1 MAYDG
6 SLIFDTK
13 IDTAEFQKGLKNLEE
28 RADKAAKV
36 FTPVSTAAAGLLT
49 AVVANTVA
57 TKDYRTEMGKLET
70 AFTTSGH
77 SVESAQSAYTDL
89 FGILGESD
97 QAVETANHLAKLTS
111 SQEELSEWTTIATGV
126 FATFGD
132 SLPIENLAEA
142 ANETAK
148 TGAVVGGLADALNWA
163 GVSEDEFAAKLA
175 TVSTEQERQKLIT
188 ETLSG
193 IYAQAAEKYREVNG
207 ELIEANEIQA
217 RINESLGE
225 LGEIMQPI
233 INDIMAAFS
242 DALETL
248 TTWLKTL
255 DEDTIKVGLAFIA
268 LVAAVA
274 PALILVSKMI
284 GAVTT
289 IMSVFTAAGP
299 IVGLLTKAFALL
311 SNPITLAIVAVG
323 LMVLAI
329 MDLWKHS
336 EEFRNFWIAVW
347 EKIKEAPKKALDD
360 IKADL
365 AQWKELGSKIVTGMF
380 DGIKAGW
387 QKIEDWIND
396 KFGWI
401 DDKISSFG
409 LGGGTTKA
417 QDAGQKKPAGSYAT
431 GLSYV
436 GSDMTATVHRG
447 ERIVPA
453 NQANADTALLQQ
465 VVTELRTL
473 QRTVHNQPYV
483 QRNIL
488 RVEGR

>member
-28 RADKAAKV
+28 RADKAAKA
-36 FTPVSTAAAGLLT
+36 FAPVSTAAAGLLT
-49 AVVANTVA
+49 AIVANTVA

-148 TGAVVGGLADALNWA
+148 TGLVVGGLADALNWA

-193 IYAQAAEKYREVNG
+193 IYTQAAEKYREING
-207 ELIEANEIQA
+207 ELIQANEIQA
-217 RINESLGE
+217 RVNESLGE

-233 INDIMAAFS
+233 INDVMAAFS
-242 DALETL
+242 TALETL
-248 TTWLKTL
+248 VGWLKTL
-255 DEDTIKVGLAFIA
+255 DEDTIKVMLAFLA
-268 LVAAVA
+268 L
-274 PALILVSKMI
+274 
-284 GAVTT
+284 
-289 IMSVFTAAGP
+289 TAAIAP
-299 IVGLLTKAFALL
+299 TLIIVGKMAGATSDIIELFGEGGKAAGLLGKAFAFL
-311 SNPITLAIVAVG
+311 SSPTTLAIISIGLLVVAIV
-323 LMVLAI
+323 
-329 MDLWKHS
+329 DLWKHS

-347 EKIKEAPKKALDD
+347 EKIKDAPQKAIDD

-365 AQWKELGSKIVTGMF
+365 AQWEEIGVKIATGLF

-387 QKIEDWIND
+387 QKIEDWVND

-401 DDKISSFG
+401 EDKLSSFG
-409 LGGGTTKA
+409 LSGGTTKA
-417 QDAGQKKPAGSYAT
+417 QDSGRKPAGSYAT

-453 NQANADTALLQQ
+453 SQANADTALLQKMVSQ
-465 VVTELRTL
+465 LDELT
-473 QRTVHNQPYV
+473 RTVHNQPYM

-488 RVEGR
+488 RVEGGR